1 MPAPIRKNV
10 LGAIQ
15 SVFDPEVE
23 ASIVSNQYNHIYLKI
38 LAICKRRQVN

>member
-23 ASIVSNQYNHIYLKI
+23 ASIVSSQYTHIYIKI
-38 LAICKRRQVN
+38 HAIYKRRQVN